1 MALKDP
7 QELLKLFNDA
17 LVKIQGKEPLN
28 AVDRRKI
35 YDDLAEVY
43 NYVSAT
49 TRKPSLTNTLY
60 TVSAQN
66 KQIEEQF
73 SREKR
78 LLESIQKFVQDNFE
92 KAEQYLRAMQLGGYA
107 AFFALWSI
115 TRDSLSPVWGSL
127 AAALMLISVVTFVL
141 WEVCK
146 ATLLTLSLKS
156 YASLAGSRI
165 EEFIREKVSE
175 RTRQESAMTVLAK
188 SRATFWIVSMFP
200 ALAGAGILLVQL
212 LVSISRGMFGQ

>member
-49 TRKPSLTNTLY
+49 TRKPSLTNTLH
-60 TVSAQN
+60 TISAQN
-66 KQIEEQF
+66 KQVEQQF
-73 SREKR
+73 TREKK
-78 LLESIQKFVQDNFE
+78 LLEDIQKFVQDNFE

-127 AAALMLISVVTFVL
+127 AAVLMLISIVTFVI
-141 WEVCK
+141 WEVSK
-146 ATLLTLSLKS
+146 ATILTFSLKS
-156 YASLAGSRI
+156 YANLAGRRI
-165 EEFIREKVSE
+165 EEFIKVKVSE
-175 RTRQESAMTVLAK
+175 RTRQESAVMMLAK
-188 SRATFWIVSMFP
+188 SRATFWIVSIAT
-200 ALAGAGILLVQL
+200 ALLGVGLLLIQL
-212 LVSISRGMFGQ
+212 LVSISRGISG

>member
-17 LVKIQGKEPLN
+17 HVKIQGKEPLN

-35 YDDLAEVY
+35 YDDLTEVY

-66 KQIEEQF
+66 NQVEQQF
-73 SREKR
+73 AREKK
-78 LLESIQKFVQDNFE
+78 LLEDIQKFVQDNFE
-92 KAEQYLRAMQLGGYA
+92 KAKQYLRAMQLGGYA

-127 AAALMLISVVTFVL
+127 AAVLMLISVVTFVI
-141 WEVCK
+141 WEVSK
-146 ATLLTLSLKS
+146 ATILTFSLKS
-156 YASLAGSRI
+156 YANLVGRRI
-165 EEFIREKVSE
+165 EEFIKVKVSE
-175 RTRQESAMTVLAK
+175 RTRQESAVMVLAK
-188 SRATFWIVSMFP
+188 SRATFWIVSIAP
-200 ALAGAGILLVQL
+200 ALFGVGILLVQL
-212 LVSISRGMFGQ
+212 LVSISRGISG